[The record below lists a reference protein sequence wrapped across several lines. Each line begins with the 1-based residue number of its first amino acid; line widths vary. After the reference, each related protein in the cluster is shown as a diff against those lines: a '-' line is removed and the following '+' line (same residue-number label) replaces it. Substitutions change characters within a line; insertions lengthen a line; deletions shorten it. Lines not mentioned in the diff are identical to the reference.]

1 MTFHIGMLLYPGLTQ
16 LDLTGPFELMH
27 RLPGAKVHL
36 LWKTRDPIT
45 SDSGMTFVPST
56 TLADCPPLDLVFVP
70 GGDGQVQ
77 LMTDPEVL
85 GFLREHGL
93 RAKYVTSVC
102 TGSLLL
108 GAAGLLKGYKATSH
122 WAFVDLLPLFGAEP
136 VAGRVVIDGNRI
148 TAGGVTAGIDF
159 GLQLVAEIAGEEKA
173 KEIQLGLEY
182 DPAPPYQCGHP
193 SRAEPEL
200 VTAVRKRLR
209 ALVDEMRQR

>member
-27 RLPGAKVHL
+27 RLPGAQVHL

-45 SDSGMTFVPST
+45 SDSGMTFVPSM

-70 GGDGQVQ
+70 GGDGQVH
-77 LMTDPEVL
+77 LMTDPQVL

-136 VAGRVVIDGNRI
+136 TRGRVVIDGNRI

-159 GLQLVAEIAGEEKA
+159 GLSLVAEIAGEQKA

-193 SRAEPEL
+193 SSAEPEL
-200 VTAVRKRLR
+200 VAAVRKRLR
-209 ALVDEMRQR
+209 ALVDGMQQR

>member
-85 GFLREHGL
+85 GFLREHGG

-108 GAAGLLKGYKATSH
+108 GAAGLLKGCKATSH

-182 DPAPPYQCGHP
+182 DPAPPYACGHP